1 MTVRIVGVARDKRRG
16 RAKCQ
21 RALLLVNRSQKTQH
35 ALPFLESF
43 RYFIH
48 IFADCAA
55 ASAASAASAAASS
68 AAAAALYLSAAVLV
82 GEIVCNHENLISA
95 QIC

>member
-1 MTVRIVGVARDKRRG
+1 M
-16 RAKCQ
+16 KCQ

-55 ASAASAASAAASS
+55 ASAASAAASS
-68 AAAAALYLSAAVLV
+68 AAAAAALYLSAAVLV

>member
-1 MTVRIVGVARDKRRG
+1 M
-16 RAKCQ
+16 KCQ

-55 ASAASAASAAASS
+55 ASAASAAASS

>member
-1 MTVRIVGVARDKRRG
+1 MTVRIVGVARHKRVVGRG
-16 RAKCQ
+16 KCQ

-55 ASAASAASAAASS
+55 ASAASAAASS
-68 AAAAALYLSAAVLV
+68 AAALYLSAAVLV